1 MNFITALV
9 TILSGIAASQFP
21 KRTVPLDLVL
31 AKEVAT
37 GIAGATTEPWEAE
50 TLARIAYWESGG
62 IRKDVANCTII
73 GKIGERGV
81 FQVLPRSVSEQTA
94 ACASDYTVQ
103 ARLALGRIRES
114 KKICE
119 RQGFR
124 GADILGVYTHGH
136 CVRGNAFAALRY
148 GNGSKLRS
156 LIKKE

>member
-9 TILSGIAASQFP
+9 TILSGIAASQL
-21 KRTVPLDLVL
+21 VPLDIVL

-37 GIAGATTEPWEAE
+37 GIAGATTEPWETE

-81 FQVLPRSVSEQTA
+81 FQILPRSVSEQTA

-136 CVRGNAFAALRY
+136 CVRGNVFAALRY